1 MGTGHVKWK
10 MLIGEKL
17 SGPWVKFA
25 FYMSGILSIG
35 LLIAGIHDEFRTAA
49 NLDGLNVATLKV
61 AFLKRDSVWV
71 KGRRGRKGGW
81 KRFLEIH
88 FSDRPIYLSYGNRD
102 GDVNY
107 SLFAE
112 NCWKI
117 YRDSSLTIW
126 HKEAPAPSEK
136 YRMKNVIEGGQVEQ
150 LRRGSVSIYSQQDMK
165 AARMESASELYRVS
179 GIFGAV
185 ALILVPAVFRRKK
198 APADAIRLQ
207 GDASRS
213 RRGERKSKGRC

>member
-1 MGTGHVKWK
+1 MGTGHLKFK
-10 MLIGEKL
+10 KLIGQVL

-35 LLIAGIHDEFRTAA
+35 LLIAGIHDGFRTAA
-49 NLDGLNVATLKV
+49 NLDGLNVVTLKV

-81 KRFLEIH
+81 RRLLEVH
-88 FSDRPIYLSYGNRD
+88 FSDRPIYLSYGNHR
-102 GDVNY
+102 
-107 SLFAE
+107 LFAD

-150 LRRGSVSIYSQQDMK
+150 MRMGSVSIYTQQELQ
-165 AARMESASELYRVS
+165 AARKESAAGLYRIS
-179 GIFGAV
+179 GVFGAV
-185 ALILVPAVFRRKK
+185 SLILVPAVFRRKK
-198 APADAIRLQ
+198 ASDDAIRLQ

-213 RRGERKSKGRC
+213 RRGERRSKGRY